1 MFSSFAVAEL
11 SPPSKAIHPHAAL
24 ATAACRCTS
33 ITDPIRLH
41 FAALNEEQLCQ
52 RNRCCTHKFV
62 ELPQMAEDPKVVAD
76 PNCTELDTMD
86 AAESQIDSVVYA
98 ITSHELEVEKFLTV
112 DSWNQLHGI
121 DPTAPVRDDQI
132 LEMNKIHE
140 EGNRHRED
148 MLIECTDSDFSI
160 QGMDGAAR
168 ALLAK
173 MQQIQGAMQQEPPSS
188 VTLEVDIRA
197 ESELMPNPYSITDI
211 SNLPK
216 AKVSHTCAIEKLKG
230 ENELLRSCLKHGD
243 KGDFSAFI
251 DHVAGR
257 TIFRSDK

>member
-1 MFSSFAVAEL
+1 
-11 SPPSKAIHPHAAL
+11 
-24 ATAACRCTS
+24 
-33 ITDPIRLH
+33 
-41 FAALNEEQLCQ
+41 
-52 RNRCCTHKFV
+52 
-62 ELPQMAEDPKVVAD
+62 MAEDLPVIAEQSD
-76 PNCTELDTMD
+76 RNGAELDTLD

-148 MLIECTDSDFSI
+148 MLIECTDADFSI
-160 QGMDGAAR
+160 QGMSDAAR

-173 MQQIQGAMQQEPPSS
+173 MKEIQGTMLQEPPSS
-188 VTLEVDIRA
+188 ISLEVDIRA
-197 ESELMPNPYSITDI
+197 ESERMPNPYSITDV
-211 SNLPK
+211 SNIPK
-216 AKVSHTCAIEKLKG
+216 AKASYTSTIEKLKG

-243 KGDFSAFI
+243 KGNFSSFI

-257 TIFRSDK
+257 TLLRSDK

>member
-1 MFSSFAVAEL
+1 MEVIGVILLASS
-11 SPPSKAIHPHAAL
+11 
-24 ATAACRCTS
+24 RCIS
-33 ITDPIRLH
+33 
-41 FAALNEEQLCQ
+41 
-52 RNRCCTHKFV
+52 
-62 ELPQMAEDPKVVAD
+62 QMAEDPKVVAEHNVLAMD
-76 PNCTELDTMD
+76 TLD
-86 AAESQIDSVVYA
+86 ASESQIDSVVYA

-148 MLIECTDSDFSI
+148 MLIECTDADFSI
-160 QGMDGAAR
+160 QGMNEAAR

-173 MQQIQGAMQQEPPSS
+173 MQQIQGSMQQEPPSS
-188 VTLEVDIRA
+188 ISLEVDIHA
-197 ESELMPNPYSITDI
+197 ESERMPNPYSITDV

-216 AKVSHTCAIEKLKG
+216 TKVSNACAIEKLKG
-230 ENELLRSCLKHGD
+230 ENELLRSCLKHGE

>member
-1 MFSSFAVAEL
+1 
-11 SPPSKAIHPHAAL
+11 
-24 ATAACRCTS
+24 
-33 ITDPIRLH
+33 
-41 FAALNEEQLCQ
+41 
-52 RNRCCTHKFV
+52 
-62 ELPQMAEDPKVVAD
+62 MAEDSQCSAEQARL
-76 PNCTELDTMD
+76 ELDTLD
-86 AAESQIDSVVYA
+86 ATDSQIDSVVYA

-148 MLIECTDSDFSI
+148 MLIECTDADFSI
-160 QGMDGAAR
+160 QGMDEAAR
-168 ALLAK
+168 ALLVK
-173 MQQIQGAMQQEPPSS
+173 MQQIQGAIRMEPPSS
-188 VTLEVDIRA
+188 ISIDVDIRA
-197 ESELMPNPYSITDI
+197 ESERMPNPYSITDV
-211 SNLPK
+211 SNLPNAK
-216 AKVSHTCAIEKLKG
+216 ASHSFMIEKLKG
-230 ENELLRSCLKHGD
+230 ENELLRSCFNQGD

>member
-1 MFSSFAVAEL
+1 M
-11 SPPSKAIHPHAAL
+11 
-24 ATAACRCTS
+24 
-33 ITDPIRLH
+33 
-41 FAALNEEQLCQ
+41 
-52 RNRCCTHKFV
+52 
-62 ELPQMAEDPKVVAD
+62 AD
-76 PNCTELDTMD
+76 PMCSAEQTGLELDTTD
-86 AAESQIDSVVYA
+86 VADSQIDSVVYA

-112 DSWNQLHGI
+112 DSWNQIHGI

-148 MLIECTDSDFSI
+148 MLIECTDADFSI
-160 QGMDGAAR
+160 QGMDEAAR

-173 MQQIQGAMQQEPPSS
+173 MQQIQGAMRQEPPSS
-188 VTLEVDIRA
+188 ISLDVDIRA
-197 ESELMPNPYSITDI
+197 ESERMPNPYSITDV

-216 AKVSHTCAIEKLKG
+216 AKSSHTLSIEKLKG

-257 TIFRSDK
+257 AMYRSDK

>member
-1 MFSSFAVAEL
+1 M
-11 SPPSKAIHPHAAL
+11 
-24 ATAACRCTS
+24 
-33 ITDPIRLH
+33 
-41 FAALNEEQLCQ
+41 
-52 RNRCCTHKFV
+52 
-62 ELPQMAEDPKVVAD
+62 AD
-76 PNCTELDTMD
+76 PMCSAEQTGLELDTMD
-86 AAESQIDSVVYA
+86 VADSQIDSVVYA

-112 DSWNQLHGI
+112 DSWNQIHGI

-148 MLIECTDSDFSI
+148 MLIECTDADFSI
-160 QGMDGAAR
+160 QGMDEAAR

-173 MQQIQGAMQQEPPSS
+173 MQQIQGAMRQEPPSS
-188 VTLEVDIRA
+188 ISLDVDIRA
-197 ESELMPNPYSITDI
+197 ESERMPNPYSNTDV

-216 AKVSHTCAIEKLKG
+216 AKSSHTLSIEKLKG

-257 TIFRSDK
+257 AIYRSDK

>member
-1 MFSSFAVAEL
+1 
-11 SPPSKAIHPHAAL
+11 
-24 ATAACRCTS
+24 
-33 ITDPIRLH
+33 
-41 FAALNEEQLCQ
+41 
-52 RNRCCTHKFV
+52 
-62 ELPQMAEDPKVVAD
+62 MAEDPKVVAEHNALAMD
-76 PNCTELDTMD
+76 TLD
-86 AAESQIDSVVYA
+86 ASESQIDSVVYA

-148 MLIECTDSDFSI
+148 MLIECTDADFSI
-160 QGMDGAAR
+160 QGMNEAAR

-173 MQQIQGAMQQEPPSS
+173 MQQIQGSMLQEPPSS
-188 VTLEVDIRA
+188 ISLEVDIHA
-197 ESELMPNPYSITDI
+197 ESERMPNPYSITDV

-216 AKVSHTCAIEKLKG
+216 AKVSNACAIEKLKG
-230 ENELLRSCLKHGD
+230 ENELLRSCLKHGE

>member
-1 MFSSFAVAEL
+1 VEVIGVILLASS
-11 SPPSKAIHPHAAL
+11 
-24 ATAACRCTS
+24 RCIS
-33 ITDPIRLH
+33 
-41 FAALNEEQLCQ
+41 
-52 RNRCCTHKFV
+52 
-62 ELPQMAEDPKVVAD
+62 QMAEDPKVVAEHNVLAMD
-76 PNCTELDTMD
+76 TLD
-86 AAESQIDSVVYA
+86 ASESQIDSVVYA

-148 MLIECTDSDFSI
+148 MLIECTDADFSI
-160 QGMDGAAR
+160 QGMNEAAR

-173 MQQIQGAMQQEPPSS
+173 MQQIQGSMQQEPPSS
-188 VTLEVDIRA
+188 ISLEVDIHA
-197 ESELMPNPYSITDI
+197 ESERMPNPYSITDV

-216 AKVSHTCAIEKLKG
+216 TKVSNACAIEKLKG
-230 ENELLRSCLKHGD
+230 ENELLRSCLKHGE

>member
-1 MFSSFAVAEL
+1 
-11 SPPSKAIHPHAAL
+11 
-24 ATAACRCTS
+24 
-33 ITDPIRLH
+33 
-41 FAALNEEQLCQ
+41 
-52 RNRCCTHKFV
+52 
-62 ELPQMAEDPKVVAD
+62 MAEDAKVSGEQSSV
-76 PNCTELDTMD
+76 ELDD
-86 AAESQIDSVVYA
+86 LDISESQIDSVVYA
-98 ITSHELEVEKFLTV
+98 ITSHELEVEQFLTV

-148 MLIECTDSDFSI
+148 MLIECTDADFSI
-160 QGMDGAAR
+160 QGMDEAAR

-173 MQQIQGAMQQEPPSS
+173 MQRLQGELRQEPPNSIS
-188 VTLEVDIRA
+188 LDVDIHA
-197 ESELMPNPYSITDI
+197 ESVRMSNPYSITDI

-216 AKVSHTCAIEKLKG
+216 AKASHAQVIEKLKG
-230 ENELLRSCLKHGD
+230 ENELLRSCFKTGE

>member
-1 MFSSFAVAEL
+1 M
-11 SPPSKAIHPHAAL
+11 
-24 ATAACRCTS
+24 
-33 ITDPIRLH
+33 
-41 FAALNEEQLCQ
+41 
-52 RNRCCTHKFV
+52 
-62 ELPQMAEDPKVVAD
+62 AD
-76 PNCTELDTMD
+76 PMCSAEQTGLELDTMD
-86 AAESQIDSVVYA
+86 VADSQIDSVVYA

-112 DSWNQLHGI
+112 DSWNQIHGI

-148 MLIECTDSDFSI
+148 MLIECTDADFSI
-160 QGMDGAAR
+160 QGMDEAAR

-173 MQQIQGAMQQEPPSS
+173 MQQIQGAMRQEPPSS
-188 VTLEVDIRA
+188 ISLDVDIRA
-197 ESELMPNPYSITDI
+197 ESERMPNPYSITDV

-216 AKVSHTCAIEKLKG
+216 AKSSHTLSIEKLKG

-257 TIFRSDK
+257 AMYRSDK

>member
-1 MFSSFAVAEL
+1 
-11 SPPSKAIHPHAAL
+11 
-24 ATAACRCTS
+24 
-33 ITDPIRLH
+33 
-41 FAALNEEQLCQ
+41 
-52 RNRCCTHKFV
+52 
-62 ELPQMAEDPKVVAD
+62 MAEDLDCRAEQAGS
-76 PNCTELDTMD
+76 ELNTMD
-86 AAESQIDSVVYA
+86 TTDCQIDSVVYA

-148 MLIECTDSDFSI
+148 MLIECTDADFSI
-160 QGMDGAAR
+160 QSMDEAAR

-173 MQQIQGAMQQEPPSS
+173 MQQIQGVIRQEPPSS
-188 VTLEVDIRA
+188 ISLDVDIRA
-197 ESELMPNPYSITDI
+197 ESERTPNPYSMTDV

-216 AKVSHTCAIEKLKG
+216 AKASHTLIIEKLKG
-230 ENELLRSCLKHGD
+230 ENELLRSCFKQGD
-243 KGDFSAFI
+243 KGNFSAFI

-257 TIFRSDK
+257 VICRSDK

>member
-1 MFSSFAVAEL
+1 
-11 SPPSKAIHPHAAL
+11 
-24 ATAACRCTS
+24 
-33 ITDPIRLH
+33 
-41 FAALNEEQLCQ
+41 
-52 RNRCCTHKFV
+52 
-62 ELPQMAEDPKVVAD
+62 MAEDQKVVSEQSGLESDA
-76 PNCTELDTMD
+76 LD

-148 MLIECTDSDFSI
+148 MLIECTDADFSI
-160 QGMDGAAR
+160 QGMDEAAR

-173 MQQIQGAMQQEPPSS
+173 MQQIQGAMQQEPPNSIS
-188 VTLEVDIRA
+188 LEIDIRT
-197 ESELMPNPYSITDI
+197 ESERLPNPYSITDI
-211 SNLPK
+211 SNLPNAK
-216 AKVSHTCAIEKLKG
+216 ASNTSMIEKLKA
-230 ENELLRSCLKHGD
+230 ENELLRSCFKNGN
-243 KGDFSAFI
+243 KGEFGAYI

-257 TIFRSDK
+257 TLFRSFVASDK

>member
-1 MFSSFAVAEL
+1 
-11 SPPSKAIHPHAAL
+11 
-24 ATAACRCTS
+24 
-33 ITDPIRLH
+33 
-41 FAALNEEQLCQ
+41 
-52 RNRCCTHKFV
+52 
-62 ELPQMAEDPKVVAD
+62 MAEDPHGSTD
-76 PNCTELDTMD
+76 QEHLELDTLD
-86 AAESQIDSVVYA
+86 ATDSQIDSVVYA

-148 MLIECTDSDFSI
+148 MLIECTDADFSI
-160 QGMDGAAR
+160 QGMDEAAR
-168 ALLAK
+168 ELLAK
-173 MQQIQGAMQQEPPSS
+173 MKQIQGAMRQEPPSS
-188 VTLEVDIRA
+188 ISLDVDIRA
-197 ESELMPNPYSITDI
+197 ESERAPNPYTITDV

-216 AKVSHTCAIEKLKG
+216 AKSSHSLIIEKLKG
-230 ENELLRSCLKHGD
+230 ENELLRSCFKHGD

-257 TIFRSDK
+257 SIFRSDK

>member
-1 MFSSFAVAEL
+1 M
-11 SPPSKAIHPHAAL
+11 
-24 ATAACRCTS
+24 
-33 ITDPIRLH
+33 
-41 FAALNEEQLCQ
+41 
-52 RNRCCTHKFV
+52 
-62 ELPQMAEDPKVVAD
+62 AD
-76 PNCTELDTMD
+76 PMCSAEQTGLELDTMD
-86 AAESQIDSVVYA
+86 VADGQIDSVVYA

-112 DSWNQLHGI
+112 DSWNQIHGI

-148 MLIECTDSDFSI
+148 MLIECTDADFSI
-160 QGMDGAAR
+160 QGMDEAAR

-173 MQQIQGAMQQEPPSS
+173 MQQIQGAMRQEPPSS
-188 VTLEVDIRA
+188 ISLDVDIRA
-197 ESELMPNPYSITDI
+197 ESERMPNPYSITDV

-216 AKVSHTCAIEKLKG
+216 AKSSHTLSIEKLKG

-257 TIFRSDK
+257 AIYRSDK